1 MSGYY
6 MSGYSILQWYHE
18 FWYPD
23 LSLSLSIYILYQICL
38 ASPSFNDIMSSGILV
53 HLYIYPIPDMSGYLF
68 LQWYHKFLYPGS
80 SLYISYTRYVLHQS
94 INQSILSRVPV
105 SWYISVYI
113 LYQICLA
120 TSSFNDISSSG
131 ILVHL
136 YVYTSSTRYVWLVHP
151 SMISRVLVSWYISI
165 YMFYQICLA
174 SPSFNNI
181 MSFCILVLLIYA
193 SYITRYVWLVHTLII
208 SGVLVSWFFPYMH
221 PLLPAMSG

>member
-1 MSGYY
+1 MISWVLV
-6 MSGYSILQWYHE
+6 SWFI
-18 FWYPD
+18 
-23 LSLSLSIYILYQICL
+23 SIYILYQICL
-38 ASPSFNDIMSSGILV
+38 ASTSINFISSSGILV

-221 PLLPAMSG
+221 PLLPDMSG